1 MSRFKGAFFKNTV
14 AISTNK
20 PVIINLISSLTDLG
34 SNIDEWERRG
44 KLIKTYYF
52 KGDSN
57 GIPFKDNDVREDML
71 KSDEEG
77 LIYYVMV
84 VHFANNTSEISNVY
98 KIQKQSLTQY
108 SLCYIIP
115 D

>member
-1 MSRFKGAFFKNTV
+1 M
-14 AISTNK
+14 
-20 PVIINLISSLTDLG
+20 TDLG

-52 KGDSN
+52 KGDSSV
-57 GIPFKDNDVREDML
+57 IPFKDNDVREDML

-77 LIYYVMV
+77 LVYYVMV

-98 KIQKQSLTQY
+98 KLVK
-108 SLCYIIP
+108 
-115 D
+115 